1 MNEKLKAAEL
11 NGGTF
16 SRGCDRAED
25 LIAFLYGEAA
35 PASAQTFRRHL
46 NDCAVCRDELAAF
59 GGVREAVGEW
69 RADALSVPPALDL
82 HEAYAFAA
90 PAPRPPCV
98 NARRWRRCANSSHS
112 LRVAKA
118 SACAA
123 TLAVCVLAA
132 LTLARTEVRWD
143 ADGLAF
149 RTGVRAER
157 VVEKRV
163 EVPVPSGYT
172 PERVEEIVKQR
183 LEVAHV
189 EWESKREQPA
199 VAVVKESRR
208 KSSPQLE
215 TASNTSQPRRK
226 RVTPRLARR
235 EALNMKM
242 TIVYRASPIF
252 WAAYIEM
259 FAGRAR

>member
-1 MNEKLKAAEL
+1 MNEKIKAAEL
-11 NGGTF
+11 NGGTS

-25 LIAFLYGEAA
+25 LIAFLYGEAN

-69 RADALSVPPALDL
+69 RADALSVPPLLDL
-82 HEAYAFAA
+82 REAFAFAA
-90 PAPRPPCV
+90 SAPRQPV
-98 NARRWRRCANSSHS
+98 RARSALAALREFFS
-112 LRVAKA
+112 LSPVWLKA
-118 SACAA
+118 GACAA

-149 RTGVRAER
+149 RSGVRAER

-183 LEVAHV
+183 LEIARG

-199 VAVVKESRR
+199 VTVTKEPRR
-208 KSSPQLE
+208 KSDPQLE

-226 RVTPRLARR
+226 HVTPRLARR
-235 EALNMKM
+235 DAQSVEEDDNLP
-242 TIVYRASPIF
+242 RLSDLLGG
-252 WAAYIEM
+252 AY
-259 FAGRAR
+259 

>member
-1 MNEKLKAAEL
+1 MNEKMKAAEL

-25 LIAFLYGEAA
+25 LIAFLYGEAT
-35 PASAQTFRRHL
+35 PKSAQTFRRHL
-46 NDCAVCRDELAAF
+46 NDCVVCRDELAAF

-69 RADALSVPPALDL
+69 RDDALSVPPSLDL

-90 PAPRPPCV
+90 PAPRRPV
-98 NARRWRRCANSSHS
+98 RERSALAALREFFS
-112 LRVAKA
+112 LSPVWLKA
-118 SACAA
+118 CACAA

-132 LTLARTEVRWD
+132 LTLARAEVRWD
-143 ADGLAF
+143 ADGLTF
-149 RTGVRAER
+149 RTGARDER

-183 LEVAHV
+183 LEVAYG
-189 EWESKREQPA
+189 EWKSKREQPAA

-208 KSSPQLE
+208 KSYPQLE

-235 EALNMKM
+235 ESLN
-242 TIVYRASPIF
+242 IEDDDSLPRLSDLLGG
-252 WAAYIEM
+252 AY
-259 FAGRAR
+259 